1 MKTIKIIVPTILYAG
16 MLLPCMAQSSLVDS
30 IQDRFKDQLM
40 LFPQEKLYLHT
51 DKSAYIAGDTI
62 WFRAHVVDAA
72 THIPA
77 TVSRCVYVELINQLD
92 SVIHRVRVCLS
103 DSIYCGYMPIP
114 ISAPQSSYHLCAYTR
129 FMENLNQDCL
139 FDVELPVINPVITG
153 NISETL
159 KIKDEQQDVTASL
172 FDLNHQN
179 DILSVALSPVV
190 LAKLSRGEKLYLAM
204 HCRGIVFYA
213 EALEKERE
221 RYLFD
226 ISTFPA
232 GVVQTLLLDDRL
244 HLLDQHLLCTN
255 EKKGPDIKFTT
266 DKPTYSRREQVNV
279 VMKLLDET
287 GKPLKGN
294 FSVSV
299 TDDASVCL
307 DSLRMIAPY
316 LLWESDL
323 SADRQQWPR
332 YNLKNLLNG
341 NYQHPGGRFDV
352 SPEIKGIAYDFYSRK
367 AKTDAEVSIFGIES
381 LFSAKQHTDSL
392 GRFCFTGFDFPEG
405 STFLIRATGKR
416 GNKSIQPIVE
426 PEVFYPFKHSVV
438 NHNANS
444 AKSYAYRNENQE
456 RFDSLAQ
463 AMNSYQLD
471 EVIVKAD
478 SVKKIGKSVY
488 HSFMGR
494 VKTAEELMTPHPRSL
509 TDMLERFPGVYIS
522 GDSVML
528 SGIKN
533 ELFFL
538 DDIPTIFEDVRNIN
552 IDEIDEIEVIK
563 DASAA
568 VFGMKGANGAIL
580 IMTKRGEITR
590 PELVRNVVRVSPLG
604 YQRLKRFYPVCYDT
618 EEKQSSV
625 SEDNRSTLYWNPCVP
640 ITDNGEASFDFYTSD
655 SDTPYTI
662 LVQGVSEDGRIISLK
677 RKISRTVTR
686 LITLKSH
693 TELYLSCDMAL
704 ILSKR
709 IVKFQ
714 ITSSNPNV
722 EL

>member
-1 MKTIKIIVPTILYAG
+1 
-16 MLLPCMAQSSLVDS
+16 
-30 IQDRFKDQLM
+30 
-40 LFPQEKLYLHT
+40 
-51 DKSAYIAGDTI
+51 
-62 WFRAHVVDAA
+62 
-72 THIPA
+72 
-77 TVSRCVYVELINQLD
+77 
-92 SVIHRVRVCLS
+92 
-103 DSIYCGYMPIP
+103 
-114 ISAPQSSYHLCAYTR
+114 
-129 FMENLNQDCL
+129 
-139 FDVELPVINPVITG
+139 
-153 NISETL
+153 
-159 KIKDEQQDVTASL
+159 
-172 FDLNHQN
+172 
-179 DILSVALSPVV
+179 
-190 LAKLSRGEKLYLAM
+190 
-204 HCRGIVFYA
+204 
-213 EALEKERE
+213 
-221 RYLFD
+221 
-226 ISTFPA
+226 
-232 GVVQTLLLDDRL
+232 
-244 HLLDQHLLCTN
+244 
-255 EKKGPDIKFTT
+255 
-266 DKPTYSRREQVNV
+266 
-279 VMKLLDET
+279 MKLLDET

-307 DSLRMIAPY
+307 NSLCMIAPY

-381 LFSAKQHTDSL
+381 LLCVKQHTDSL

-538 DDIPTIFEDVRNIN
+538 DDIPTTFEDVRNIN

-686 LITLKSH
+686 
-693 TELYLSCDMAL
+693 
-704 ILSKR
+704 
-709 IVKFQ
+709 
-714 ITSSNPNV
+714 
-722 EL
+722 

>member
-77 TVSRCVYVELINQLD
+77 TVSRCVYVELINQSD

-114 ISAPQSSYHLCAYTR
+114 ISVPQSSYHLCAYTR

-153 NISETL
+153 NIYETL
-159 KIKDEQQDVTASL
+159 KIKDEQQDATASL

-255 EKKGPDIKFTT
+255 ERKGPDIKFTT

-299 TDDASVCL
+299 TDDANVCL

-444 AKSYAYRNENQE
+444 TKSYAYRNENQE

-538 DDIPTIFEDVRNIN
+538 DDIPTTFEDVRNIN

-604 YQRLKRFYPVCYDT
+604 YQRLKRFYTVCYDT

-686 LITLKSH
+686 
-693 TELYLSCDMAL
+693 
-704 ILSKR
+704 
-709 IVKFQ
+709 
-714 ITSSNPNV
+714 
-722 EL
+722 

>member
-1 MKTIKIIVPTILYAG
+1 MKTIKIAPIILCAG
-16 MLLPCMAQSSLVDS
+16 MSLSCMAQSSLVDS

-40 LFPQEKLYLHT
+40 LFPQEKLHLHT
-51 DKSAYIAGDTI
+51 DKSVYIAGDTI

-92 SVIHRVRVCLS
+92 SVIHRVRVSLS
-103 DSIYCGYMPIP
+103 DSIYCGYMLIP
-114 ISAPQSSYHLCAYTR
+114 ISTPQSNYHLRAYTR
-129 FMENLNQDCL
+129 FMENLTQDCL
-139 FDVELPVINPVITG
+139 YDVELLVINPVITG

-159 KIKDEQQDVTASL
+159 NIKDEQLDTTASL
-172 FDLNHQN
+172 FDLNHHN
-179 DILSVALSPVV
+179 DTLSVALSPVV
-190 LAKLSRGEKLYLAM
+190 VAKLSRGEKLYLAM

-226 ISTFPA
+226 LSTFPA
-232 GVVQTLLLDDRL
+232 GVVQTLLLDDQL
-244 HLLDQHLLCTN
+244 QLVEQHLLCTN
-255 EKKGPDIKFTT
+255 EKKSLNIKFTT
-266 DKPTYSRREQVNV
+266 DKPTYNRRERVNV

-307 DSLRMIAPY
+307 DSLRMITPY

-323 SADRQQWPR
+323 SADRKHWPR

-341 NYQHPGGRFDV
+341 NYQHPTDLFDV
-352 SPEIKGIAYDFYSRK
+352 YPEIKGVVYDFYSHK
-367 AKTDAEVSIFGIES
+367 AKPDAEVSIFGIES
-381 LFSAKQHTDSL
+381 LFSAKQRTDSL

-405 STFLIRATGKR
+405 STFLIRAEVKR

-426 PEVFYPFKHSVV
+426 PEIFYPFKHSVV

-444 AKSYAYRNENQE
+444 AKSYAYRNENRE

-478 SVKKIGKSVY
+478 SVKRIGKSVY

-494 VKTAEELMTPHPRSL
+494 VKTAEELMAPRPRSL
-509 TDMLERFPGVYIS
+509 ADMLERFPGVYIS
-522 GDSVML
+522 GGGDSVML

-538 DDIPTIFEDVRNIN
+538 DDIPTTFEDVRNIN
-552 IDEIDEIEVIK
+552 IDEIEVIK

-580 IMTKRGEITR
+580 VMTKRGEITR

-604 YQRLKRFYPVCYDT
+604 YQRLKRFYPTCYDT
-618 EEKQSSV
+618 EEKRSSV
-625 SEDNRSTLYWNPCVP
+625 LEDNQSTLYWNPCVP

-662 LVQGVSEDGRIISLK
+662 LVQGVSADGRIISLK

-686 LITLKSH
+686 
-693 TELYLSCDMAL
+693 
-704 ILSKR
+704 
-709 IVKFQ
+709 
-714 ITSSNPNV
+714 
-722 EL
+722 

>member
-77 TVSRCVYVELINQLD
+77 TVSQCVYVELINQSD

-114 ISAPQSSYHLCAYTR
+114 ISVPQSSYHLCAYTR

-159 KIKDEQQDVTASL
+159 KIKDEQQDATASL

-255 EKKGPDIKFTT
+255 ERKGPDIKFTT

-538 DDIPTIFEDVRNIN
+538 DDIPTTFEDVRNIN

-686 LITLKSH
+686 
-693 TELYLSCDMAL
+693 
-704 ILSKR
+704 
-709 IVKFQ
+709 
-714 ITSSNPNV
+714 
-722 EL
+722 

>member
-62 WFRAHVVDAA
+62 WFRAHVGDAA

-686 LITLKSH
+686 
-693 TELYLSCDMAL
+693 
-704 ILSKR
+704 
-709 IVKFQ
+709 
-714 ITSSNPNV
+714 
-722 EL
+722 

>member
-77 TVSRCVYVELINQLD
+77 TVSRCVYVELINQSD

-114 ISAPQSSYHLCAYTR
+114 ISVPQSSYHLCAYTR

-153 NISETL
+153 NIYETL
-159 KIKDEQQDVTASL
+159 KIKDEQQDATASL

-255 EKKGPDIKFTT
+255 ERKGPDIKFTT

-299 TDDASVCL
+299 TDDANVCL

-444 AKSYAYRNENQE
+444 TKSYAYRNENQE

-528 SGIKN
+528 NGIKN

-538 DDIPTIFEDVRNIN
+538 DDIPTTFEDVRNIN

-686 LITLKSH
+686 
-693 TELYLSCDMAL
+693 
-704 ILSKR
+704 
-709 IVKFQ
+709 
-714 ITSSNPNV
+714 
-722 EL
+722 

>member
-77 TVSRCVYVELINQLD
+77 TVSRCVYVELINQSD

-114 ISAPQSSYHLCAYTR
+114 ISVPQSSYHLCAYTR

-159 KIKDEQQDVTASL
+159 KIKDEQQDATASL

-255 EKKGPDIKFTT
+255 ERKGPDIKFTT

-444 AKSYAYRNENQE
+444 TKSYAYRNENQE

-538 DDIPTIFEDVRNIN
+538 DDIPTTFEDVRNIN

-686 LITLKSH
+686 
-693 TELYLSCDMAL
+693 
-704 ILSKR
+704 
-709 IVKFQ
+709 
-714 ITSSNPNV
+714 
-722 EL
+722 

>member
-77 TVSRCVYVELINQLD
+77 TVSRCVYVELINQSD

-114 ISAPQSSYHLCAYTR
+114 ISVPQSSYHLCAYTR

-159 KIKDEQQDVTASL
+159 KIKDEQQDATASL

-255 EKKGPDIKFTT
+255 ERKGPDIKFTT

-444 AKSYAYRNENQE
+444 AKSYAYRNENRE

-538 DDIPTIFEDVRNIN
+538 DDIPTTFEDVRNIN

-686 LITLKSH
+686 
-693 TELYLSCDMAL
+693 
-704 ILSKR
+704 
-709 IVKFQ
+709 
-714 ITSSNPNV
+714 
-722 EL
+722 

>member
-77 TVSRCVYVELINQLD
+77 TVSRCVYVELINQSD

-114 ISAPQSSYHLCAYTR
+114 ISVPQSSYHLCAYTR

-153 NISETL
+153 NIYETL
-159 KIKDEQQDVTASL
+159 KIKDEQQDATASL

-255 EKKGPDIKFTT
+255 ERKGPDIKFTT

-299 TDDASVCL
+299 TDDANVCL

-444 AKSYAYRNENQE
+444 TKSYAYRNENQE

-538 DDIPTIFEDVRNIN
+538 DDIPTTFEDVRNIN

-618 EEKQSSV
+618 EKKQSSV

-686 LITLKSH
+686 
-693 TELYLSCDMAL
+693 
-704 ILSKR
+704 
-709 IVKFQ
+709 
-714 ITSSNPNV
+714 
-722 EL
+722 

>member
-1 MKTIKIIVPTILYAG
+1 MKTVKIIVPTILCAG

-159 KIKDEQQDVTASL
+159 KIKDEQQDATASL

-287 GKPLKGN
+287 GKPLKGD

-323 SADRQQWPR
+323 SADRKHWPR

-341 NYQHPGGRFDV
+341 NYQHPAGLFDV
-352 SPEIKGIAYDFYSRK
+352 YPEIKGVAYDFYSRK
-367 AKTDAEVSIFGIES
+367 VKPDAEVSIFGIES
-381 LFSAKQHTDSL
+381 LFSAKQHTDSS

-405 STFLIRATGKR
+405 STFLIRAT
-416 GNKSIQPIVE
+416 
-426 PEVFYPFKHSVV
+426 
-438 NHNANS
+438 
-444 AKSYAYRNENQE
+444 
-456 RFDSLAQ
+456 
-463 AMNSYQLD
+463 
-471 EVIVKAD
+471 EVI
-478 SVKKIGKSVY
+478 
-488 HSFMGR
+488 
-494 VKTAEELMTPHPRSL
+494 
-509 TDMLERFPGVYIS
+509 
-522 GDSVML
+522 
-528 SGIKN
+528 N
-533 ELFFL
+533 
-538 DDIPTIFEDVRNIN
+538 
-552 IDEIDEIEVIK
+552 
-563 DASAA
+563 
-568 VFGMKGANGAIL
+568 
-580 IMTKRGEITR
+580 
-590 PELVRNVVRVSPLG
+590 
-604 YQRLKRFYPVCYDT
+604 
-618 EEKQSSV
+618 QSS
-625 SEDNRSTLYWNPCVP
+625 R
-640 ITDNGEASFDFYTSD
+640 
-655 SDTPYTI
+655 
-662 LVQGVSEDGRIISLK
+662 
-677 RKISRTVTR
+677 
-686 LITLKSH
+686 
-693 TELYLSCDMAL
+693 
-704 ILSKR
+704 
-709 IVKFQ
+709 
-714 ITSSNPNV
+714 
-722 EL
+722 

>member
-77 TVSRCVYVELINQLD
+77 TVSRCVYVELINQSD

-114 ISAPQSSYHLCAYTR
+114 ISVPQSSYHLCAYTR

-153 NISETL
+153 NIYETL
-159 KIKDEQQDVTASL
+159 KIKDEQQDATASL

-179 DILSVALSPVV
+179 DILSVALSLVV

-255 EKKGPDIKFTT
+255 ERKGPDIKFTT

-299 TDDASVCL
+299 TDDANVCL

-444 AKSYAYRNENQE
+444 TKSYAYRNENQE

-538 DDIPTIFEDVRNIN
+538 DDIPTTFEDVRNIN

-686 LITLKSH
+686 
-693 TELYLSCDMAL
+693 
-704 ILSKR
+704 
-709 IVKFQ
+709 
-714 ITSSNPNV
+714 
-722 EL
+722 

>member
-1 MKTIKIIVPTILYAG
+1 MKTIKIIVPTILCAG

-159 KIKDEQQDVTASL
+159 KIKDEQQDATASL

-255 EKKGPDIKFTT
+255 ERKGPDIKFTT
-266 DKPTYSRREQVNV
+266 DKPTYNRREQVNV

-341 NYQHPGGRFDV
+341 NYQHPAGLFDV
-352 SPEIKGIAYDFYSRK
+352 YPEIKGVAYDFYSRK

-426 PEVFYPFKHSVV
+426 PEVFYPFKHSAV

-444 AKSYAYRNENQE
+444 AKSYAYRNENRE

-463 AMNSYQLD
+463 AISWT
-471 EVIVKAD
+471 
-478 SVKKIGKSVY
+478 KS
-488 HSFMGR
+488 
-494 VKTAEELMTPHPRSL
+494 L
-509 TDMLERFPGVYIS
+509 
-522 GDSVML
+522 
-528 SGIKN
+528 
-533 ELFFL
+533 
-538 DDIPTIFEDVRNIN
+538 
-552 IDEIDEIEVIK
+552 
-563 DASAA
+563 
-568 VFGMKGANGAIL
+568 
-580 IMTKRGEITR
+580 
-590 PELVRNVVRVSPLG
+590 
-604 YQRLKRFYPVCYDT
+604 
-618 EEKQSSV
+618 
-625 SEDNRSTLYWNPCVP
+625 
-640 ITDNGEASFDFYTSD
+640 
-655 SDTPYTI
+655 
-662 LVQGVSEDGRIISLK
+662 
-677 RKISRTVTR
+677 
-686 LITLKSH
+686 
-693 TELYLSCDMAL
+693 
-704 ILSKR
+704 
-709 IVKFQ
+709 
-714 ITSSNPNV
+714 
-722 EL
+722 

>member
-1 MKTIKIIVPTILYAG
+1 MKIIDFIILCAG
-16 MLLPCMAQSSLVDS
+16 MSLSCMAQSSLVDS
-30 IQDRFKDQLM
+30 IQNRFKDQLM

-51 DKSAYIAGDTI
+51 DKSVYIAGDTI

-77 TVSRCVYVELINQLD
+77 TVSRHVYVELINQLD

-114 ISAPQSSYHLCAYTR
+114 ISTPQSNYHLCAYTR
-129 FMENLNQDCL
+129 FMENLTQDCL
-139 FDVELPVINPVITG
+139 FDVELPVINPVISE
-153 NISETL
+153 NIPETL
-159 KIKDEQQDVTASL
+159 NIKDEPLDTTTSL
-172 FDLNHQN
+172 FDLNHNN
-179 DILSVALSPVV
+179 DILSVTLSPVV

-204 HCRGIVFYA
+204 HCRGIIFYA

-226 ISTFPA
+226 VSTFPA

-244 HLLDQHLLCTN
+244 HLLDQNLLCTN
-255 EKKGPDIKFTT
+255 ERKNLDIRFTT
-266 DKPTYSRREQVNV
+266 DKPAYSRRERVNV
-279 VMKLLDET
+279 IMKILDEA
-287 GKPLKGN
+287 GNPLKGD

-323 SADRQQWPR
+323 SADRKHWPR
-332 YNLKNLLNG
+332 YNLNNLLNG
-341 NYQHPGGRFDV
+341 NYQHPTDLFDV
-352 SPEIKGIAYDFYSRK
+352 YPEIKGIAYDFYNHKVKS
-367 AKTDAEVSIFGIES
+367 DADVSLFGLES
-381 LFSAKQHTDSL
+381 LLSAQQRTDSL
-392 GRFCFTGFDFPEG
+392 GRFSFTGFDFPEG
-405 STFLIRATGKR
+405 SSFLIRIEGKR
-416 GNKSIQPIVE
+416 SSKSIQPVVE
-426 PEVFYPFKHSVV
+426 PETFYPFKYSTV
-438 NHNANS
+438 NHYANLH
-444 AKSYAYRNENQE
+444 KSYVYQDEHRE
-456 RFDSLAQ
+456 RFDSLSQ
-463 AMNSYQLD
+463 IVNSHQLD

-494 VKTAEELMTPHPRSL
+494 VKTAKELMIPRPRSL
-509 TDMLERFPGVYIS
+509 ADMLEKFPGVYIS

-528 SGIKN
+528 IGVRN
-533 ELFFL
+533 YLFLL
-538 DDIPTIFEDVRNIN
+538 DDIPTTFEDVRNID

-604 YQRLKRFYPVCYDT
+604 HQRSRRFYPICYNT
-618 EEKQSSV
+618 EEKQNSV
-625 SEDNRSTLYWNPCVP
+625 LKDNRSTLYWNPCIP
-640 ITDNGEASFDFYTSD
+640 INDNGEASFDFYTSD

-662 LVQGVSEDGRIISLK
+662 LVQGVSADGRIISLK
-677 RKISRTVTR
+677 RKITRTVNR
-686 LITLKSH
+686 
-693 TELYLSCDMAL
+693 
-704 ILSKR
+704 
-709 IVKFQ
+709 
-714 ITSSNPNV
+714 
-722 EL
+722 

>member
-114 ISAPQSSYHLCAYTR
+114 ISVPQSSYHLCAYTR

-153 NISETL
+153 NIYETL
-159 KIKDEQQDVTASL
+159 KIKDEQQDATASL

-179 DILSVALSPVV
+179 DILSVALSPAV
-190 LAKLSRGEKLYLAM
+190 LAKLSRGEKLYLTM

-255 EKKGPDIKFTT
+255 ERKGPDIKFTT
-266 DKPTYSRREQVNV
+266 DKPTYNRREQVNV

-299 TDDASVCL
+299 TDDANVCL

-444 AKSYAYRNENQE
+444 TKSYAYRNENQE

-538 DDIPTIFEDVRNIN
+538 DDIPTTFEDVRNIN

-686 LITLKSH
+686 
-693 TELYLSCDMAL
+693 
-704 ILSKR
+704 
-709 IVKFQ
+709 
-714 ITSSNPNV
+714 
-722 EL
+722 

>member
-1 MKTIKIIVPTILYAG
+1 MKTVKIIVPTILCAG

-159 KIKDEQQDVTASL
+159 KIKDEQQDATASL

-323 SADRQQWPR
+323 SADRKHWPR

-341 NYQHPGGRFDV
+341 NYQHPAGLFDV
-352 SPEIKGIAYDFYSRK
+352 YPEIKGVAYDFYSRK
-367 AKTDAEVSIFGIES
+367 VKPDAEVSIFGIES
-381 LFSAKQHTDSL
+381 LFSAKQHTDSS

-538 DDIPTIFEDVRNIN
+538 DDIPTTFEDVRNIN

-618 EEKQSSV
+618 EEKQSSAL
-625 SEDNRSTLYWNPCVP
+625 EDNRSTLYWNPCVP

-686 LITLKSH
+686 
-693 TELYLSCDMAL
+693 
-704 ILSKR
+704 
-709 IVKFQ
+709 
-714 ITSSNPNV
+714 
-722 EL
+722 

>member
-77 TVSRCVYVELINQLD
+77 TVSRCVYVELINQSD

-153 NISETL
+153 NIYETL
-159 KIKDEQQDVTASL
+159 KIKDEQQDATASL

-255 EKKGPDIKFTT
+255 ERKGPDIKFTT

-299 TDDASVCL
+299 TDDANVCL

-444 AKSYAYRNENQE
+444 TKSYAYRNENQE

-538 DDIPTIFEDVRNIN
+538 DDIPTTFEDVRNIN

-686 LITLKSH
+686 
-693 TELYLSCDMAL
+693 
-704 ILSKR
+704 
-709 IVKFQ
+709 
-714 ITSSNPNV
+714 
-722 EL
+722 

>member
-77 TVSRCVYVELINQLD
+77 TVSRCVYVELINQSD

-114 ISAPQSSYHLCAYTR
+114 ISVPQSSYHLCAYTR

-153 NISETL
+153 NIYETL
-159 KIKDEQQDVTASL
+159 KIKDEQQDATASL

-255 EKKGPDIKFTT
+255 ERKGPDIKFTT

-307 DSLRMIAPY
+307 NSLCMIAPY

-367 AKTDAEVSIFGIES
+367 AKTDAEVSIFGIEY

-538 DDIPTIFEDVRNIN
+538 DDIPTTFEDVRNIN

-686 LITLKSH
+686 
-693 TELYLSCDMAL
+693 
-704 ILSKR
+704 
-709 IVKFQ
+709 
-714 ITSSNPNV
+714 
-722 EL
+722 

>member
-77 TVSRCVYVELINQLD
+77 TVSRCVYVELINQSD

-114 ISAPQSSYHLCAYTR
+114 ISVPQSSYHLCAYTR

-153 NISETL
+153 NIYETL
-159 KIKDEQQDVTASL
+159 KIKDEQQDATASL

-179 DILSVALSPVV
+179 DILSVALSPAV

-255 EKKGPDIKFTT
+255 ERKGPDIKFTT
-266 DKPTYSRREQVNV
+266 DKPTYNRREQVNV

-307 DSLRMIAPY
+307 NSLCMIAPY

-444 AKSYAYRNENQE
+444 TKSYAYRNENQE

-538 DDIPTIFEDVRNIN
+538 DDIPTTFEDVRNIN

-686 LITLKSH
+686 
-693 TELYLSCDMAL
+693 
-704 ILSKR
+704 
-709 IVKFQ
+709 
-714 ITSSNPNV
+714 
-722 EL
+722 

>member
-114 ISAPQSSYHLCAYTR
+114 ISVPQSSYHLCAYTR

-153 NISETL
+153 NIYETL
-159 KIKDEQQDVTASL
+159 KIKDEQQDATASL

-255 EKKGPDIKFTT
+255 ERKGPDIKFTT

-299 TDDASVCL
+299 TDDANVCL

-341 NYQHPGGRFDV
+341 NYQHPGGHFDV

-444 AKSYAYRNENQE
+444 TKSYAYRNENQE

-471 EVIVKAD
+471 EVIVKAN

-538 DDIPTIFEDVRNIN
+538 DDIPTTFEDVRNIN

-604 YQRLKRFYPVCYDT
+604 YQQLKHFYPVCYDT
-618 EEKQSSV
+618 EEKQNSV
-625 SEDNRSTLYWNPCVP
+625 LEDNRSTLYWNPCVP

-655 SDTPYTI
+655 NDTPYTI
-662 LVQGVSEDGRIISLK
+662 LVQGVSADGRIISLK

-686 LITLKSH
+686 
-693 TELYLSCDMAL
+693 
-704 ILSKR
+704 
-709 IVKFQ
+709 
-714 ITSSNPNV
+714 
-722 EL
+722 

>member
-77 TVSRCVYVELINQLD
+77 TVSRCVYVELINQSD

-114 ISAPQSSYHLCAYTR
+114 ISVPQSSYHLCAYTR

-153 NISETL
+153 NIYETL
-159 KIKDEQQDVTASL
+159 KIKDEQQDATASL

-179 DILSVALSPVV
+179 DILSVALSPAV
-190 LAKLSRGEKLYLAM
+190 LAKLSRGEKLYLTM

-255 EKKGPDIKFTT
+255 ERKGPDIKFTT
-266 DKPTYSRREQVNV
+266 DKPTYNRREQVNV

-307 DSLRMIAPY
+307 NSLCMIAPY

-444 AKSYAYRNENQE
+444 AKSYAYRNKNQE

-538 DDIPTIFEDVRNIN
+538 DDIPTTFEDVRNIN

-686 LITLKSH
+686 
-693 TELYLSCDMAL
+693 
-704 ILSKR
+704 
-709 IVKFQ
+709 
-714 ITSSNPNV
+714 
-722 EL
+722 

>member
-1 MKTIKIIVPTILYAG
+1 M
-16 MLLPCMAQSSLVDS
+16 
-30 IQDRFKDQLM
+30 
-40 LFPQEKLYLHT
+40 
-51 DKSAYIAGDTI
+51 
-62 WFRAHVVDAA
+62 
-72 THIPA
+72 
-77 TVSRCVYVELINQLD
+77 
-92 SVIHRVRVCLS
+92 
-103 DSIYCGYMPIP
+103 
-114 ISAPQSSYHLCAYTR
+114 
-129 FMENLNQDCL
+129 
-139 FDVELPVINPVITG
+139 
-153 NISETL
+153 
-159 KIKDEQQDVTASL
+159 
-172 FDLNHQN
+172 
-179 DILSVALSPVV
+179 
-190 LAKLSRGEKLYLAM
+190 
-204 HCRGIVFYA
+204 
-213 EALEKERE
+213 
-221 RYLFD
+221 
-226 ISTFPA
+226 
-232 GVVQTLLLDDRL
+232 
-244 HLLDQHLLCTN
+244 
-255 EKKGPDIKFTT
+255 
-266 DKPTYSRREQVNV
+266 
-279 VMKLLDET
+279 
-287 GKPLKGN
+287 
-294 FSVSV
+294 
-299 TDDASVCL
+299 
-307 DSLRMIAPY
+307 
-316 LLWESDL
+316 
-323 SADRQQWPR
+323 
-332 YNLKNLLNG
+332 
-341 NYQHPGGRFDV
+341 
-352 SPEIKGIAYDFYSRK
+352 
-367 AKTDAEVSIFGIES
+367 
-381 LFSAKQHTDSL
+381 
-392 GRFCFTGFDFPEG
+392 
-405 STFLIRATGKR
+405 
-416 GNKSIQPIVE
+416 E

-509 TDMLERFPGVYIS
+509 TDRLERFPGVYIS

-538 DDIPTIFEDVRNIN
+538 DDIPTTFEDVRNIN

-686 LITLKSH
+686 
-693 TELYLSCDMAL
+693 
-704 ILSKR
+704 
-709 IVKFQ
+709 
-714 ITSSNPNV
+714 
-722 EL
+722 

>member
-77 TVSRCVYVELINQLD
+77 TVSRCVYVELINQSD

-114 ISAPQSSYHLCAYTR
+114 ISVPQSSYHLCAYTR

-153 NISETL
+153 NIYETL
-159 KIKDEQQDVTASL
+159 KIKDEQQDATASL

-255 EKKGPDIKFTT
+255 ERKGPDIKFTT

-299 TDDASVCL
+299 TDDANVCL

-367 AKTDAEVSIFGIES
+367 AKTYAEVSIFGIES

-538 DDIPTIFEDVRNIN
+538 DDIPTTFEDVRNIN

-686 LITLKSH
+686 
-693 TELYLSCDMAL
+693 
-704 ILSKR
+704 
-709 IVKFQ
+709 
-714 ITSSNPNV
+714 
-722 EL
+722 

>member
-139 FDVELPVINPVITG
+139 FDIELPVINPVITG

-159 KIKDEQQDVTASL
+159 KIKDEQQDATASL

-255 EKKGPDIKFTT
+255 ERKGPDIKFTT
-266 DKPTYSRREQVNV
+266 DKPTYNRREQVNV

-341 NYQHPGGRFDV
+341 NYQHPAGLFDV
-352 SPEIKGIAYDFYSRK
+352 YPEIKGVAYDFYSRK

-444 AKSYAYRNENQE
+444 AKSYAYRNENRE

-538 DDIPTIFEDVRNIN
+538 DDIPTTFEDVRNIN

-604 YQRLKRFYPVCYDT
+604 YQRLKRFYPICYDT

-686 LITLKSH
+686 
-693 TELYLSCDMAL
+693 
-704 ILSKR
+704 
-709 IVKFQ
+709 
-714 ITSSNPNV
+714 
-722 EL
+722 

>member
-294 FSVSV
+294 FSVSE

-367 AKTDAEVSIFGIES
+367 ANTDAEVSIFGIES

-686 LITLKSH
+686 
-693 TELYLSCDMAL
+693 
-704 ILSKR
+704 
-709 IVKFQ
+709 
-714 ITSSNPNV
+714 
-722 EL
+722 

>member
-77 TVSRCVYVELINQLD
+77 TVSRCVYVELINQSD

-114 ISAPQSSYHLCAYTR
+114 ISVPQSSYHLCAYTR

-159 KIKDEQQDVTASL
+159 KIKDEQQDATASL

-255 EKKGPDIKFTT
+255 ERKGPDIKFTT

-279 VMKLLDET
+279 IMKLLEET

-299 TDDASVCL
+299 TDDANVCL

-438 NHNANS
+438 NHNTNS
-444 AKSYAYRNENQE
+444 TKSYAYRNENQE

-538 DDIPTIFEDVRNIN
+538 DDIPTTFEDVRNIN

-686 LITLKSH
+686 
-693 TELYLSCDMAL
+693 
-704 ILSKR
+704 
-709 IVKFQ
+709 
-714 ITSSNPNV
+714 
-722 EL
+722 

>member
-77 TVSRCVYVELINQLD
+77 TVSRCVYVELINQSD

-114 ISAPQSSYHLCAYTR
+114 ISVPQSSYHLCAYTR

-153 NISETL
+153 NIYETL
-159 KIKDEQQDVTASL
+159 KIKDEQQDATASL

-190 LAKLSRGEKLYLAM
+190 LAKLSRGEKLYLTM

-255 EKKGPDIKFTT
+255 ERKGPDIKFTT
-266 DKPTYSRREQVNV
+266 DKPTYNRREQVNV

-307 DSLRMIAPY
+307 NSLCMIAPY

-444 AKSYAYRNENQE
+444 TKSYAYRNENQE

-538 DDIPTIFEDVRNIN
+538 DDIPTTFEDVRNIN

-686 LITLKSH
+686 
-693 TELYLSCDMAL
+693 
-704 ILSKR
+704 
-709 IVKFQ
+709 
-714 ITSSNPNV
+714 
-722 EL
+722 

>member
-114 ISAPQSSYHLCAYTR
+114 ISVPQSSYHLCAYTR

-153 NISETL
+153 NIYETL
-159 KIKDEQQDVTASL
+159 KIKDEQQDATASL

-179 DILSVALSPVV
+179 DILSVALSPAV

-255 EKKGPDIKFTT
+255 ERKGPDIKFTT

-538 DDIPTIFEDVRNIN
+538 DDTPTTFEDVRNIN

-618 EEKQSSV
+618 EEQQSSAL
-625 SEDNRSTLYWNPCVP
+625 EDNRSTLYWNPCVP

-662 LVQGVSEDGRIISLK
+662 LVQGVSEDGCIISLK
-677 RKISRTVTR
+677 RKIFRTVTR
-686 LITLKSH
+686 
-693 TELYLSCDMAL
+693 
-704 ILSKR
+704 
-709 IVKFQ
+709 
-714 ITSSNPNV
+714 
-722 EL
+722 

>member
-1 MKTIKIIVPTILYAG
+1 
-16 MLLPCMAQSSLVDS
+16 
-30 IQDRFKDQLM
+30 
-40 LFPQEKLYLHT
+40 
-51 DKSAYIAGDTI
+51 
-62 WFRAHVVDAA
+62 
-72 THIPA
+72 
-77 TVSRCVYVELINQLD
+77 
-92 SVIHRVRVCLS
+92 
-103 DSIYCGYMPIP
+103 
-114 ISAPQSSYHLCAYTR
+114 
-129 FMENLNQDCL
+129 
-139 FDVELPVINPVITG
+139 
-153 NISETL
+153 
-159 KIKDEQQDVTASL
+159 
-172 FDLNHQN
+172 
-179 DILSVALSPVV
+179 
-190 LAKLSRGEKLYLAM
+190 
-204 HCRGIVFYA
+204 
-213 EALEKERE
+213 
-221 RYLFD
+221 
-226 ISTFPA
+226 
-232 GVVQTLLLDDRL
+232 
-244 HLLDQHLLCTN
+244 
-255 EKKGPDIKFTT
+255 
-266 DKPTYSRREQVNV
+266 
-279 VMKLLDET
+279 
-287 GKPLKGN
+287 
-294 FSVSV
+294 
-299 TDDASVCL
+299 
-307 DSLRMIAPY
+307 MIAPY

-367 AKTDAEVSIFGIES
+367 AKTDTEVSIFGIES

-405 STFLIRATGKR
+405 STFLIRAEGKR

-426 PEVFYPFKHSVV
+426 PEVFYPFKHSAV

-444 AKSYAYRNENQE
+444 AKSYAYRNENRE

-509 TDMLERFPGVYIS
+509 ADMLERFPGVYIS

-538 DDIPTIFEDVRNIN
+538 DDTPTTFEDVRNIN

-604 YQRLKRFYPVCYDT
+604 YQRLKRFYPICYDT

-677 RKISRTVTR
+677 RKIFRTVTR
-686 LITLKSH
+686 
-693 TELYLSCDMAL
+693 
-704 ILSKR
+704 
-709 IVKFQ
+709 
-714 ITSSNPNV
+714 
-722 EL
+722 

>member
-77 TVSRCVYVELINQLD
+77 TVSRCVYVELINQSD

-114 ISAPQSSYHLCAYTR
+114 ISVPQSSYHLCAYTR

-159 KIKDEQQDVTASL
+159 KIKDEQQDATASL

-255 EKKGPDIKFTT
+255 ERKGPDIKFTT

-299 TDDASVCL
+299 TDDANVCL

-438 NHNANS
+438 NHNTNS
-444 AKSYAYRNENQE
+444 TKSYAYRNENQE

-538 DDIPTIFEDVRNIN
+538 DDIPTTFEDVRNIN

-686 LITLKSH
+686 
-693 TELYLSCDMAL
+693 
-704 ILSKR
+704 
-709 IVKFQ
+709 
-714 ITSSNPNV
+714 
-722 EL
+722 

>member
-77 TVSRCVYVELINQLD
+77 TVSRCVYVELINQSD

-114 ISAPQSSYHLCAYTR
+114 ISVPQSSYHLCAYTR

-159 KIKDEQQDVTASL
+159 KIKDEQQDATASL

-255 EKKGPDIKFTT
+255 ERKGPDIKFTT

-299 TDDASVCL
+299 TDDANVCL

-444 AKSYAYRNENQE
+444 TKSYAYRNENQE

-538 DDIPTIFEDVRNIN
+538 DDIPTTFEDVRNIN

-686 LITLKSH
+686 
-693 TELYLSCDMAL
+693 
-704 ILSKR
+704 
-709 IVKFQ
+709 
-714 ITSSNPNV
+714 
-722 EL
+722 

>member
-77 TVSRCVYVELINQLD
+77 TVSRCVYVELINQSD

-114 ISAPQSSYHLCAYTR
+114 ISVPQSSYHLCAYTR

-153 NISETL
+153 NIYETL
-159 KIKDEQQDVTASL
+159 KIKDEQQDATASL

-179 DILSVALSPVV
+179 DILSVALSPAV
-190 LAKLSRGEKLYLAM
+190 LAKLSRGEKLYLTM

-255 EKKGPDIKFTT
+255 ERKGPDIKFTT

-299 TDDASVCL
+299 TDDANVCL

-444 AKSYAYRNENQE
+444 TKSYAYRNENQE

-538 DDIPTIFEDVRNIN
+538 DDIPTTFEDVRNIN

-686 LITLKSH
+686 
-693 TELYLSCDMAL
+693 
-704 ILSKR
+704 
-709 IVKFQ
+709 
-714 ITSSNPNV
+714 
-722 EL
+722 